1 MSSSAVSASG
11 RCLTPSP
18 DNATIQNCGG
28 QRWSTTDTGRITIN
42 GQCLDAK
49 GAATANGTPVITY
62 ACNNGANQRWTV
74 GTDGTIRGV
83 QSGRCLDVKG
93 EATGAGTAVQLYDC
107 HGRSNQRWELVGGTT
122 PPTTPPP
129 GGGPDLTS
137 FGLLRNY
144 AASAPARAAPSPNL
158 STNFN
163 PYGIA
168 GTTARL
174 TTAYTLVWRNVAP
187 IETVASTNTVGEGHP
202 DFDLAR
208 RLRYVHARVA
218 SIGPGRPGGS
228 TTTWVNDPNAATFPS
243 VFSVDSLRIWVKC
256 PTGTPANPVTTCHP
270 TNG

>member
-1 MSSSAVSASG
+1 MLAAAAVLATGFTVVQGGSASAAVSNVLVRGVGSG

-18 DNATIQNCGG
+18 NSATSATIQNCGS

-49 GAATANGTPVITY
+49 GEATANGTPVITY
-62 ACNNGANQRWTV
+62 ACTNGANQRWTV
-74 GTDGTIRGV
+74 GADGTIRGV

-144 AASAPARAAPSPNL
+144 LSAPARAATPATCRATSTRTASPARRS
-158 STNFN
+158 STTNGSGTSSSTA
-163 PYGIA
+163 P
-168 GTTARL
+168 TTA
-174 TTAYTLVWRNVAP
+174 
-187 IETVASTNTVGEGHP
+187 S
-202 DFDLAR
+202 
-208 RLRYVHARVA
+208 
-218 SIGPGRPGGS
+218 PGTGS
-228 TTTWVNDPNAATFPS
+228 S
-243 VFSVDSLRIWVKC
+243 
-256 PTGTPANPVTTCHP
+256 
-270 TNG
+270 